1 MTTEHETIAARL
13 GEVRARVAQA
23 ARDAGRDASTI
34 LLLAVSK
41 TKPIEDVRAAYDA
54 GQRSF
59 GENYAQELAE
69 KVDALASL
77 PGLDWHFVGRLQ
89 TNKAKLVAARARVV
103 HAVDSE
109 RLARELAKR
118 AEGRDRPLDVLIEVN
133 VGGEA
138 SKGGVEPDALESILR
153 VAESLPSLRLRGLMS
168 IPPPTETPEASRP
181 FHRALAALRDAHG
194 GASRLPELSMGMTD
208 DLEVAIQEG
217 ATIVRVGTAIF
228 GARSARL

>member
-1 MTTEHETIAARL
+1 MTEDQSIAGRL
-13 GEVRARVAQA
+13 DEVRARVAQA
-23 ARDAGRDASTI
+23 ARVAGRAPGSV

-41 TKPIEDVRAAYDA
+41 TKPLEAVRAAYDA
-54 GQRSF
+54 GQRAF

-69 KVDALASL
+69 KADALAAL
-77 PGLDWHFVGRLQ
+77 PDLEWHFVGRLQ

-118 AEGRDRPLDVLIEVN
+118 AEGRARPLDVLVEVN

-138 SKGGVEPDALESILR
+138 SKGGVEPAELEAILR
-153 VAESLPSLRLRGLMS
+153 AIESLPALRLQGLMS
-168 IPPPTETPEASRP
+168 IPPPTDTPEGARP

-208 DLEVAIQEG
+208 DLEIAIQEG

-228 GARSARL
+228 GARASRG

>member
-1 MTTEHETIAARL
+1 MNDHEAIAAKL
-13 GEVRARVAQA
+13 DEVRARVAQA

-34 LLLAVSK
+34 LLLAISK
-41 TKPIEDVRAAYDA
+41 TKPIESVRAAYDA
-54 GQRSF
+54 GQRCF
-59 GENYAQELAE
+59 GENYAQELVE
-69 KVDALASL
+69 KADALADL
-77 PGLDWHFVGRLQ
+77 PGLEWHFVGRLQ
-89 TNKAKLVAARARVV
+89 TNKARLVATRARMV

-138 SKGGVEPDALESILR
+138 SKGGLEPDALEATLR
-153 VAESLPSLRLRGLMS
+153 VVEAHASLRLRGLMS

-228 GARSARL
+228 GARAVRL